1 MHEEVAQDVLPELVD
16 SAKGVVDVPLQ
27 AVVPHQLLDLL
38 DADDDRVED
47 ARHLRVLVDEHQ
59 RVGHVV
65 VAQMDHARTHPAS
78 QTYRQSE
85 WVVRVRWCVC
95 AWGVVVSTSGQS
107 SPGSGREER
116 AWLA

>member
-1 MHEEVAQDVLPELVD
+1 
-16 SAKGVVDVPLQ
+16 
-27 AVVPHQLLDLL
+27 
-38 DADDDRVED
+38 
-47 ARHLRVLVDEHQ
+47 
-59 RVGHVV
+59 V

-95 AWGVVVSTSGQS
+95 AWGGVVSTSGRS
-107 SPGSGREER
+107 SPGSGREGR